1 MTLPTLDD
9 PDLAYETGV
18 HLGDGSLSEYRYV
31 ISGNRQNE
39 THYYEDVLVPLL
51 ESLYSI
57 SPTVAFQD
65 NSVYL
70 RVYSKGLV
78 SFKHSMLGLPI
89 GRKLNLHIPACLES
103 NPSSAANVTSGLYD
117 TDGSVKIRRN
127 RSGEYPRISLGQK
140 HMELV
145 GEVKQILQRFG
156 ITSTMYR
163 NDFFDRRTWKVETRW
178 FLDINGFRNFDNF
191 ISRIG
196 SRSPYVMR
204 RIDAVEDIR

>member
-1 MTLPTLDD
+1 M
-9 PDLAYETGV
+9 
-18 HLGDGSLSEYRYV
+18 GDGSISEYRYV

-39 THYYEDVLVPLL
+39 TLYYEDVLAPLL
-51 ESLYSI
+51 EGLYSL
-57 SPTVAFQD
+57 SPTIAFQN

-70 RVYSKGLV
+70 RVYSKELV
-78 SFKHSMLGLPI
+78 SFKHSVLGLPI
-89 GRKLNLHIPACLES
+89 GRKCNLHIPACLES

-117 TDGSVKIRRN
+117 TDGSVKIRHN
-127 RSGEYPRISLGQK
+127 KSGEYPRISLGQK

-145 GEVKQILQRFG
+145 GEVKHILQRFG

-178 FLDINGFRNFDNF
+178 FLDINGFKNFDNF

-196 SRSPYVMR
+196 TRSPYVLR